1 MESDRGRAIACVSM
15 TRMSRRF
22 AFRQTSYPNSRRWR
36 CNPYRLSRF
45 RLHRR
50 PAPSLYLDGHIRR
63 QIYLSPSIAARLVLW
78 DDHFTTDIDLHAH
91 EEDPSRYFRIR
102 THTKSAPMTTN
113 APMTKN
119 IYYPLSYPRSTSPP
133 FTVHTLLQAPRKTLC
148 PQPRLFSCQFP
159 IHLCDDRIYRFG
171 VVQRDDLQ
179 RWATRFENLTK
190 TLQCIQIRQR
200 NGPLEMLQRRW
211 KDECGDC
218 AA

>member
-1 MESDRGRAIACVSM
+1 
-15 TRMSRRF
+15 MSRRF
-22 AFRQTSYPNSRRWR
+22 AFRHISYPNSRRRR
-36 CNPYRLSRF
+36 CNAYRPS

-50 PAPSLYLDGHIRR
+50 PAPSLYLDCHIRR

-78 DDHFTTDIDLHAH
+78 DYPYLDHFTTDIDLHAH
-91 EEDPSRYFRIR
+91 EEDPIRYFRIR

-113 APMTKN
+113 M
-119 IYYPLSYPRSTSPP
+119 YYPLSYPRSTSPP
-133 FTVHTLLQAPRKTLC
+133 FTVHTLLQTSRKTLC
-148 PQPRLFSCQFP
+148 PQPRLISCQFP